1 MAAVNRIVRLDLLA
15 HGKEIAREYYGILTL
30 RQLYYQCVARGHSPN
45 SQKDYNRLKDIISEA
60 RMAGAFPFD
69 WLIDRSRT
77 VHSGAYNHRS
87 ADVADALENAAQA
100 VANTP
105 YWYLSAA
112 KWWGQ
117 KTHVSVWVEKEA
129 LAGVFEGPCQRLG
142 VSWFACKG
150 YPSLSSLWA
159 WVKQVETTVV
169 AAEADGWGGLDKI
182 VIVYFGDHDPDGYQI
197 HKTALRTVREIAG
210 LEGIDLPPIT
220 LERAALNRAQI
231 EQYNPP
237 PMPAKKSSPRFVRYA
252 ADHPWTKGADGKER
266 AWELDALRPEQ
277 LDKLIRTKVAAH
289 YDRPRH
295 DEVQAV
301 IEERRVEMRAEMK
314 AGGWLQDALDRIADG
329 E

>member
-1 MAAVNRIVRLDLLA
+1 MSAVNRIGRLDLLTQ
-15 HGKEIAREYYGILTL
+15 GVEIAREYHGNLTL
-30 RQLYYQCVARGHSPN
+30 RQLYYQCVARGSSPN

-60 RMAGAFPFD
+60 RMAGNFPFN

-77 VHSGAYNHRS
+77 VHEGDYNDRS
-87 ADVADALENAAQA
+87 ADVEEALENAAQA

-105 YWYLSAA
+105 YWYLSAD

-129 LAGVFEGPCQRLG
+129 LAGVFESPCQRLG

-159 WVKQVETTVV
+159 WVKQVEATVE
-169 AAEADGWGGLDKI
+169 AAEDSKWGGLDNI
-182 VIVYFGDHDPDGYQI
+182 VIIYFGDHDPDGFQI
-197 HKTALRTVREIAG
+197 HKTALRTVREIAEV
-210 LEGIDLPPIT
+210 EGIYLPPIT
-220 LERAALNRAQI
+220 LERAALNRDQI

-277 LDKLIRTKVAAH
+277 LTKLIRSKVRGH
-289 YDRPRH
+289 FDQDRH

-301 IEERRVEMRAEMK
+301 VEEKRVEMRSEMK
-314 AGGWLQDALDRIADG
+314 DGEWLEGALARIADG